1 MIHAVGTR
9 TIIRLLRHG
18 ESTWNAAR
26 RVQGQSASAGPLT
39 PRGEQEAEAAAER
52 FALRAPRARIVVS
65 SDLPRA
71 LETAV
76 IVARRLN
83 REIETDPGLREQA
96 LGVLEGQVVGPE
108 VAQELKRIWREP
120 WPAPDGGES
129 VAELY
134 TRVRNTLSG
143 IAERWPGVEV
153 IAVTHGGPIRAAVAA
168 CGGGV
173 IEMRQSRVDNAAMF
187 GVQVCRPRV
196 GRSRVSAL
204 AATSDA

>member
-1 MIHAVGTR
+1 METR

-39 PRGEQEAEAAAER
+39 PRGTQEAEAAAEG
-52 FALRAPRARIVVS
+52 FAATAPRARIVVS

-71 LETAV
+71 METAV
-76 IVARRLN
+76 ILARRLN
-83 REIETDPGLREQA
+83 RGIESDPGLREQA
-96 LGVLEGQVVGPE
+96 LGALEGQVVGPD
-108 VAQELKRIWREP
+108 VARELKRLWRDP
-120 WPAPDGGES
+120 WPGPVGGES

-134 TRVRNTLSG
+134 MRVRNALSG

-173 IEMRQSRVDNAAMF
+173 IEMQRSRVDNGAVFA
-187 GVQVCRPRV
+187 VQVSRPRV
-196 GRSRVSAL
+196 GRSRVTAL
-204 AATSDA
+204 ATASDV

>member
-1 MIHAVGTR
+1 METR

-26 RVQGQSASAGPLT
+26 RVQGQNASAGPLT
-39 PRGEQEAEAAAER
+39 PRGEQEAEAAAEQ
-52 FALRAPRARIVVS
+52 FAVKAPRARIVVS

-83 REIETDPGLREQA
+83 RDIETDPALREQA

-108 VAQELKRIWREP
+108 VTREFNRLWREP
-120 WPAPDGGES
+120 WPGPEGGES
-129 VAELY
+129 VADLY
-134 TRVRNTLSG
+134 LRVRNALSG

-153 IAVTHGGPIRAAVAA
+153 IAVTHGGPIRAAIAA

-173 IEMRQSRVDNAAMF
+173 IEMRRSRVDNVAMF
-187 GVQVCRPRV
+187 AVQVSRPRM

-204 AATSDA
+204 AANSDV

>member
-1 MIHAVGTR
+1 MIGAVETR

-39 PRGEQEAEAAAER
+39 PRGEQEAEAAAEQ
-52 FALRAPRARIVVS
+52 FATKAPRARIVVS

-83 REIETDPGLREQA
+83 CNIETDPALREQA

-108 VAQELKRIWREP
+108 VAQELRRLWREP
-120 WPAPDGGES
+120 WPGPAGGES

-134 TRVRNTLSG
+134 MRVRNALSG

-173 IEMRQSRVDNAAMF
+173 IEMRRSRVDNIAMF
-187 GVQVCRPRV
+187 AVQVSRPPI

-204 AATSDA
+204 AATSGV

>member
-1 MIHAVGTR
+1 MIVPMETR

-39 PRGEQEAEAAAER
+39 PRGAQEAEAAAEE
-52 FALRAPRARIVVS
+52 FAVKTPRARIVVS

-71 LETAV
+71 LETAH
-76 IVARRLN
+76 ILARRLN
-83 REIETDPGLREQA
+83 RDIETDPALREQA

-108 VAQELKRIWREP
+108 VAQELKRLWRDP
-120 WPAPDGGES
+120 WPGPAGGES
-129 VAELY
+129 VADLY
-134 TRVRNTLSG
+134 LRVRNALSG

-153 IAVTHGGPIRAAVAA
+153 IAVTHGGPMRAAVAA

-173 IEMRQSRVDNAAMF
+173 IEMQRSRVDNIAVFA
-187 GVQVCRPRV
+187 VQVSRPPV

-204 AATSDA
+204 AATSTV